1 MSLINISQLTFAY
14 DGSYDNIFDNLN
26 LRLDTDWK
34 CALIGRNG
42 RGKTTLL
49 RLLMGEYKY
58 SGSISASVDFEYF
71 PYPVPDKSLNTI
83 DVVENIIPDY
93 LYWQLSRELSLLNVD
108 EEVLYRPFETLSNGE
123 QTKVLL
129 AVLFLKENSFLLID
143 EPTNH
148 LDIKG
153 RETVGRYLN
162 SKKGFLLIS
171 HDRSFLDQCTD
182 HIVSINKSGIEI
194 QKGNFSSWQENKK
207 KRDSFEIR
215 ENEKLSKEIG
225 RLKNTVKEK
234 SDWSQRAES
243 RKIGIDPTKVDN
255 KSGYRPLQGAKSKK
269 LMSRAKAINKRLE
282 SAVEEKFA
290 LLHDIEKSEA
300 LKISQLSFYQSRLV
314 SARNLSVNYGDKK
327 VFDGLTF
334 EIDRGDR
341 VALCGGNG
349 SGKSSLIKLIC
360 GENIPHTGSFE
371 TAGRIKISLV
381 PQDISGLSGN
391 LSGFAADNNI
401 DETLFKTILRKLDFS
416 REQFEVDIKDFSFG
430 QRKKVLIAK
439 SLCEQAHLYI
449 WDEPLNYID
458 VISRMQIEALINSF
472 KPTMLFVE
480 HDKAFCDAIATKAVS
495 L

>member
-14 DGSYDNIFDNLN
+14 DGSYDNIFENLN

-34 CALIGRNG
+34 CGLIGRNG

-71 PYPVPDKSLNTI
+71 PYPVSDKGLNTI

-182 HIVSINKSGIEI
+182 HIVSINKSGIEV

-207 KRDSFEIR
+207 KRDSFEIH
-215 ENEKLSKEIG
+215 ENEKLNKEIG
-225 RLKNTVKEK
+225 RLKNTVREK

-282 SAVEEKFA
+282 SAAEEKSA

-300 LKISQLSFYQSRLV
+300 LKISQLSFHQIRLV
-314 SARNLSVNYGDKK
+314 SARNLSVHYGDKK

-480 HDKAFCDAIATKAVS
+480 HDKAFCDAVATKAVS